1 MRIEVSMSYS
11 ECRCV
16 AGGVGGVGGPGG
28 PGGGVSR
35 VRVGTRRGGGG
46 RAGGTRRRALS
57 ACGRA
62 VLAARAHTRT

>member
-1 MRIEVSMSYS
+1 MSYS
-11 ECRCV
+11 ECV
-16 AGGVGGVGGPGG
+16 AGGVGVCCVRLWR
-28 PGGGVSR
+28 GGG
-35 VRVGTRRGGGG
+35 GGGG